1 MGAQL
6 VPNRTQ
12 LRVDDDKLLDVGY
25 PYRHWMWSF
34 MIGLSDSTVPFAKQV
49 LNFVTRPLDDRESE
63 SGPEKTSVIDVFW
76 MFCWNLSLTLIFSW
90 MNSF

>member
-1 MGAQL
+1 
-6 VPNRTQ
+6 
-12 LRVDDDKLLDVGY
+12 
-25 PYRHWMWSF
+25 
-34 MIGLSDSTVPFAKQV
+34 MIGLSDSMVPFAKQV

-90 MNSF
+90 MIFFNLKGDTNKPSWGIRQHVVLSLAWFCG